1 MATSV
6 QQAQSQQ
13 QALVNALKITIALL
27 VRKQFALKATIRLL
41 PVLELLP
48 SVWHALQ
55 AKSAFK
61 ADQVSI
67 LLIVL
72 KVTTAQ
78 AHFILNPR
86 RPPVKLVNTVRS
98 LQDYLYCVLQA
109 LIRTRQA
116 VIHAKHALLATIVL
130 PQVCLLQ
137 PPVTLPH
144 TSSITVPLAVST
156 RENVTSVLMLMPFN
170 HLALHVPPASTA
182 GPPQLTMVRWL
193 SVTTAKVTYVA
204 RELGHPD
211 P

>member
-13 QALVNALKITIALL
+13 QALVNAPKITIALL

-41 PVLELLP
+41 PVLELQP

-61 ADQVSI
+61 ADQESI
-67 LLIVL
+67 LLIVP

-78 AHFILNPR
+78 AHFILNRR
-86 RPPVKLVNTVRS
+86 RPPVKLVSTVRS
-98 LQDYLYCVLQA
+98 HQDYLYCVLRA

-116 VIHAKHALLATIVL
+116 VIHVKHALLATIVP

-170 HLALHVPPASTA
+170 HLVLHVPPASTA

>member
-1 MATSV
+1 M

-13 QALVNALKITIALL
+13 QALVNAPKITIALL

-41 PVLELLP
+41 PVLELQP

-55 AKSAFK
+55 AKSANK
-61 ADQVSI
+61 AHQVSI
-67 LLIVL
+67 LKIVP

-78 AHFILNPR
+78 ARFILIPR
-86 RPPVKLVNTVRS
+86 RPPAKLVNTVR
-98 LQDYLYCVLQA
+98 LHQDYLFCVLRA

-116 VIHAKHALLATIVL
+116 AIHAKHALLATIVL
-130 PQVCLLQ
+130 AQVCQLQ
-137 PPVTLPH
+137 SPATVPP

-193 SVTTAKVTYVA
+193 SVTTAKVTCVA